1 MTDPP
6 VHDEAEKPRR
16 ARRPRQ
22 SAGSVAVRV
31 ACDWTHTEFHAA
43 GHVITPAGVDVP
55 ADALPALRAAAD
67 ACGVHLT
74 IEEH

>member
-6 VHDEAEKPRR
+6 DDDTPRR
-16 ARRPRQ
+16 RTRRPRQ
-22 SAGSVAVRV
+22 SAGSSHVRV
-31 ACDWTHTEFHAA
+31 ACDWTHAEFHAA

-55 ADALPALRAAAD
+55 ADDVSALRAAAD

-74 IEEH
+74 LEEL